1 MNGEK
6 HSKGKNQGENK
17 RPPRRITKRYAG
29 NRSIKTGLPPGTLVH
44 VGNRKTENATIT
56 VLEYDENE
64 VRKIKVDDPRDLAYY
79 RDSAK
84 NSWVNIDG
92 LHDAKLLDAV
102 GTVFG
107 LHPLVLEDMLNTEER
122 PKIEDYGNYTFI
134 AVKQLFIDEN
144 TGVLDTDHQNFILGK
159 GFVISAGES
168 RTRVFDPIRE
178 RLESGVRLRKM
189 GTDYLAYTLLD
200 AIVDNYFDVLEQQ
213 GEMIEKVE
221 EILISNPVRSTLNK
235 ILDAKNDMLYIH
247 KNIWPLREVANLLE
261 RGESPLIGHE
271 TRVYLR
277 DLYDHVMQALDTTEI
292 YRDILS
298 GLLDV
303 YLSSVS
309 NRMNEIMKVLTIIST
324 IFIPLT
330 FLAGIYGMNFNYM
343 PELGWRWGYFGLL
356 GIMAVLS
363 LLMLLFFKRKKW
375 L

>member
-1 MNGEK
+1 M
-6 HSKGKNQGENK
+6 SGKSHNKRNNKGENRK
-17 RPPRRITKRYAG
+17 PSGRITKRYAG
-29 NRSIKTGLPPGTLVH
+29 SRSIKTGLPPGTLVH
-44 VGNRKTENATIT
+44 VGSRKTENVTIT
-56 VLEYDENE
+56 VLEYDE
-64 VRKIKVDDPRDLAYY
+64 KGIQQIKVDDPGDLAYY
-79 RDSAK
+79 RDSSK
-84 NSWVNIDG
+84 TSWVNIDG
-92 LHDAKLLDAV
+92 LHDTKLLDAI
-102 GTVFG
+102 GSVFG

-122 PKIEDYGNYTFI
+122 PKIEDYGDYTFI

-144 TGVLDTDHQNFILGK
+144 TGELDTDHQNIILGK

-168 RTRVFDPIRE
+168 RTRIFDPIRE
-178 RLESGVRLRKM
+178 RLENGVRLRKM
-189 GTDYLAYTLLD
+189 GADYLAYTLLD
-200 AIVDNYFDVLEQQ
+200 AIVDNYFDVLERQ

-221 EILISNPVRSTLNK
+221 EILVSSPVRNTLNK

-261 RGESPLIGHE
+261 RGESTLVGHE

-330 FLAGIYGMNFNYM
+330 FLAGIYGMNFSYI
-343 PELGWRWGYFGLL
+343 PELGWRWGYFALL
-356 GIMAVLS
+356 GVMAVLA

>member
-1 MNGEK
+1 M
-6 HSKGKNQGENK
+6 KGKSRSKDKGRGENK
-17 RPPRRITKRYAG
+17 SGQGRLVKRYAG
-29 NRSIKTGLPPGTLVH
+29 KRSVKTGMPPGTLVH
-44 VGNRKTENATIT
+44 IGRRKTENVSIT

-64 VRKIKVDDPRDLAYY
+64 IRRIDVDDPGDLAYY

-84 NSWVNIDG
+84 TSWVSIDG
-92 LHDAKLLDAV
+92 LHDTTLLDAV

-122 PKIEDYGNYTFI
+122 PKIEDYGDYTFI
-134 AVKQLFIDEN
+134 AVKQLFIDET
-144 TGVLDTDHQNFILGK
+144 TGDILTDHQNIVLGK

-168 RTRVFDPIRE
+168 RTRVFAPVRE
-178 RLESGVRLRKM
+178 RLESGGRIRKL
-189 GTDYLAYTLLD
+189 GADYLAYALLD
-200 AIVDNYFDVLEQQ
+200 AIVDNYFDVLERQ

-221 EILISNPVRSTLNK
+221 EVLIANPVRDTLNR
-235 ILDAKNDMLYIH
+235 ILDTKNDMLYIH

-261 RGESPLIGHE
+261 RGESQLIGRE
-271 TRVYLR
+271 TRIYLR
-277 DLYDHVMQALDTTEI
+277 DLYDHVMQALDTTET

-303 YLSSVS
+303 YLSSAS

-330 FLAGIYGMNFNYM
+330 FLAGIYGMNFRYM
-343 PELGWRWGYFGLL
+343 PELGWRWGYFALL
-356 GIMAVLS
+356 GVMAAMALA
-363 LLMLLFFKRKKW
+363 MLAYFKRKKW

>member
-1 MNGEK
+1 MKRRNGKNHGEK
-6 HSKGKNQGENK
+6 RQSG
-17 RPPRRITKRYAG
+17 RISKRYAG
-29 NRSIKTGLPPGTLVH
+29 TRSIKTGLPPGSLVH
-44 VGNRKTENATIT
+44 VGSRRTENVAIT
-56 VLEYDENE
+56 VLEYDETE
-64 VRKIKVDDPRDLAYY
+64 LRQIHVEDPAELAYY
-79 RDSAK
+79 RDSEK
-84 NSWVNIDG
+84 TSWVNIDG
-92 LHDAKLLDAV
+92 LHDAKLLGAV
-102 GTVFG
+102 GSVFG

-122 PKIEDYGNYTFI
+122 PKIEAYGDYTFI
-134 AVKQLFIDEN
+134 AVKQLFINES
-144 TGVLDTDHQNFILGK
+144 TGELDTDHQNIILGK

-168 RTRVFDPIRE
+168 RTRIFDPVRE

-189 GTDYLAYTLLD
+189 GADYLAYTLLD
-200 AIVDNYFDVLEQQ
+200 AIVDNYFNVLERQ
-213 GEMIEKVE
+213 GEIIEKVE
-221 EILISNPVRSTLNK
+221 EILVSDPDRSTLDK
-235 ILDAKNDMLYIH
+235 ILETKNDMLYIH

-261 RGESPLIGHE
+261 RGESSLVGQD

-277 DLYDHVMQALDTTEI
+277 DLYDHVMQVLDTTEI

-343 PELGWRWGYFGLL
+343 PELGWRWGYFALL
-356 GIMAVLS
+356 GVMAVLA
-363 LLMLLFFKRKKW
+363 LVMLYFFKRKKW

>member
-1 MNGEK
+1 MK
-6 HSKGKNQGENK
+6 HKKGKNHEENK
-17 RPPRRITKRYAG
+17 RTGKIAKRYAG
-29 NRSIKTGLPPGTLVH
+29 NRSIKTGLPPGSLVH
-44 VGNRKTENATIT
+44 VGSRKTENVAIT

-64 VRKIKVDDPRDLAYY
+64 LRRINVNNPGDLEYY
-79 RDSAK
+79 RDSEK
-84 NSWVNIDG
+84 TSWVNIDG
-92 LHDAKLLDAV
+92 LHDTKLLGAV
-102 GTVFG
+102 GSVFG

-122 PKIEDYGNYTFI
+122 PKIEDYGDYTFI
-134 AVKQLFIDEN
+134 AVKQLFIDEK
-144 TGVLDTDHQNFILGK
+144 TGEPVTDHQNIILGK

-168 RTRVFDPIRE
+168 RTRIFDPIRE

-189 GTDYLAYTLLD
+189 GADYLAYALLD
-200 AIVDNYFDVLEQQ
+200 AIVDNYFDVLERQ

-221 EILISNPVRSTLNK
+221 EVLVSSPDRTTLNK
-235 ILDAKNDMLYIH
+235 ILDTKNDMLYIH

-261 RGESPLIGHE
+261 RGESSLISHE

-330 FLAGIYGMNFNYM
+330 FLAGIYGMNFSNM
-343 PELGWRWGYFGLL
+343 PELGWRWGYFALL
-356 GIMAVLS
+356 GVMAVLA
-363 LLMLLFFKRKKW
+363 LLMLDFFKRKKW

>member
-1 MNGEK
+1 MSGKRHGKVKNKGESG
-6 HSKGKNQGENK
+6 HAPGK
-17 RPPRRITKRYAG
+17 ITKRYVG
-29 NRSIKTGLPPGTLVH
+29 GRSIKTGLPPGALVH
-44 VGNRKTENATIT
+44 VGSRKTENVSIT
-56 VLEYDENE
+56 VLEYDEKE
-64 VRKIKVDDPRDLAYY
+64 IQQIKVVDPGELAHY
-79 RDSAK
+79 RDSSK
-84 NSWVNIDG
+84 TSWVNIDG
-92 LHDAKLLDAV
+92 LHDTKLLGAI
-102 GTVFG
+102 GSVFG

-122 PKIEDYGNYTFI
+122 PKIEDYGDYTFI

-144 TGVLDTDHQNFILGK
+144 TGELDTNHQNIILGK

-168 RTRVFDPIRE
+168 RTRIFDPIRE
-178 RLESGVRLRKM
+178 RLESGVRIRKM
-189 GTDYLAYTLLD
+189 GADYLAYTLLD
-200 AIVDNYFDVLEQQ
+200 AIVDNYFDVLERQ

-221 EILISNPVRSTLNK
+221 ETLVLSPVQSTLNK
-235 ILDAKNDMLYIH
+235 ILETKNDMLYIH

-261 RGESPLIGHE
+261 RGESMLVSHE
-271 TRVYLR
+271 TRIYLR

-330 FLAGIYGMNFNYM
+330 FLAGIYGMNFSNM
-343 PELGWRWGYFGLL
+343 PELGWRWGYFALL
-356 GIMAVLS
+356 GVMAVLA
-363 LLMLLFFKRKKW
+363 LLMLYFFKRKKW

>member
-1 MNGEK
+1 M
-6 HSKGKNQGENK
+6 KGNKRKRSNNHGENGQ
-17 RPPRRITKRYAG
+17 PGRIVKRYAG
-29 NRSIKTGLPPGTLVH
+29 KRSIKTGMPPGSLIH
-44 VGNRKTENATIT
+44 VGSRKTENVSIT
-56 VLEYDENE
+56 VLEYDENDL
-64 VRKIKVDDPRDLAYY
+64 RRITVDDPHDLVYY
-79 RDSAK
+79 RDSDK
-84 NSWVNIDG
+84 TSWVNIDG
-92 LHDAKLLDAV
+92 LHDTKLLGAV
-102 GTVFG
+102 GSVFG
-107 LHPLVLEDMLNTEER
+107 LHPLVIEDMLNTEER
-122 PKIEDYGNYTFI
+122 PKIEDYGDYTFI

-144 TGVLDTDHQNFILGK
+144 TGELDTDHQNIILGK

-168 RTRVFDPIRE
+168 RTRIFDPIRE
-178 RLESGVRLRKM
+178 RLKNGVRLRKL
-189 GTDYLAYTLLD
+189 GADYLAYTLLD
-200 AIVDNYFDVLEQQ
+200 AIVDNYFDVLERQ

-221 EILISNPVRSTLNK
+221 EILISSPDRSTLNK
-235 ILDAKNDMLYIH
+235 ILETKNDMLYIH

-261 RGESPLIGHE
+261 RGESSLVGHE

-330 FLAGIYGMNFNYM
+330 FLAGIYGMNFSYM
-343 PELGWRWGYFGLL
+343 PELGWRWGYFALL
-356 GIMAVLS
+356 GVMAVLS
-363 LLMLLFFKRKKW
+363 LLMLYFFKRKKW